1 MRQSC
6 WPRVPMAEHREP
18 CESRGL
24 RTVLGAPGGEIPPG
38 DSTIADNT
46 IAPAFVRF
54 RTRADKVGLWPRMT
68 CPLMTHQR
76 HWLCTAAIVLMPVSA
91 PIKVLV

>member
-1 MRQSC
+1 
-6 WPRVPMAEHREP
+6 
-18 CESRGL
+18 
-24 RTVLGAPGGEIPPG
+24 
-38 DSTIADNT
+38 
-46 IAPAFVRF
+46 
-54 RTRADKVGLWPRMT
+54 MT